1 MAKGTKGDKA
11 RALFEEGW
19 LDIDA
24 KIRRLKQDLE
34 LADRKGLG
42 EGTLR
47 AIGKQLIELKKEV
60 SRWERRWLEFERK
73 HHCLKESLNKDDR
86 MP

>member
-1 MAKGTKGDKA
+1 MAEGKRADKA
-11 RALFEEGW
+11 KALFEEGW

-47 AIGKQLIELKKEV
+47 AIGMQLIELKKEV
-60 SRWERRWLEFERK
+60 SRWEQRWLEFERK
-73 HHCLKESLNKDDR
+73 QHCLKESLERD
-86 MP
+86 